1 MLADMFGGMAR
12 KIVHQLVDDID
23 GEVLE
28 VGSGEAVTF
37 SLNGTAYEIDL
48 SEKNAAALR
57 EAFEPW
63 IAAARRVSAGGTRG
77 GRGRRNSQGA
87 AKRDLSAIRAWAKEN
102 GHQVSDRGRVPDA
115 VQQAYDAAH

>member
-37 SLNGTAYEIDL
+37 SLNGTA
-48 SEKNAAALR
+48 
-57 EAFEPW
+57 
-63 IAAARRVSAGGTRG
+63 
-77 GRGRRNSQGA
+77 
-87 AKRDLSAIRAWAKEN
+87 
-102 GHQVSDRGRVPDA
+102 
-115 VQQAYDAAH
+115 

>member
-1 MLADMFGGMAR
+1 MFGDMAR
-12 KIVHQLVDDID
+12 EIVHQLVDDID

-77 GRGRRNSQGA
+77 SRGARSRGR